1 MEPETQ
7 QLIKK
12 NFELLPREIQDA
24 ITGGNL
30 PEKFAKISK
39 KYALTIEQ
47 AGDIQTETMLVMLG
61 LESSNNL
68 ISNLSDNVEIPRET
82 ARDIAGDINTDI
94 IGSIR
99 ESLQKLEDTN
109 DDEKLDNEAIARAN
123 TLKGI
128 ENPTTL
134 AQNTATPTPVNL
146 LAEYPAIVAGQEAH
160 TVPTPIA
167 TPVSAPATAPAPAVK
182 SINLLDQF
190 MSAPVTT
197 KNPQPQTPNTTSDPY
212 REPIA

>member
-1 MEPETQ
+1 MDYDPKKIEEK
-7 QLIKK
+7 IKS
-12 NFELLPREIQDA
+12 
-24 ITGGNL
+24 L
-30 PEKFAKISK
+30 PEDLQEAMFSVDIANKVIDVAEKFDLDID
-39 KYALTIEQ
+39 Q
-47 AGDIQTETMLVMLG
+47 AGKLSETTSLVMLG
-61 LESSNNL
+61 FIPTKKFVSELSRRADIDQTKAGL
-68 ISNLSDNVEIPRET
+68 IAQEVNDKIFN
-82 ARDIAGDINTDI
+82 DIRT
-94 IGSIR
+94 
-99 ESLQKLEDTN
+99 SLQNIQAEEQKQED
-109 DDEKLDNEAIARAN
+109 EAIARAN

-167 TPVSAPATAPAPAVK
+167 TPVSAPATAPAPVVK

-197 KNPQPQTPNTTSDPY
+197 KNPQPQAPSTTSDPY